1 MTKQEPNTRGR
12 GGTHEGTHMVTV
24 FPPMLSWPCLPGGI
38 VFSSSLIGNNYCPV
52 NMLKTRPGLC
62 HHNTMGGGHQHG
74 TYTQK
79 KPFSVKRRANMII
92 KSGKRDSNSRPQPW
106 QGCALPTELFPHFSC
121 YDFSEEEETRT
132 PTSQLTL
139 PPQSSASTNSAT
151 SP

>member
-1 MTKQEPNTRGR
+1 MYLIFHKGRRSDEPDVHVRQFMALDICGINPDKTFMLHEQNPHRIPPWGSATIIQWAADISMVH
-12 GGTHEGTHMVTV
+12 TH
-24 FPPMLSWPCLPGGI
+24 
-38 VFSSSLIGNNYCPV
+38 
-52 NMLKTRPGLC
+52 K
-62 HHNTMGGGHQHG
+62 
-74 TYTQK
+74 K